1 MENYPLI
8 FDWGDTLMEV
18 LPGMEGAMV
27 YWPKVQAVNGAWN
40 TLDRLSKI
48 YPCYVA
54 TNAEDSS
61 AIEVQA
67 ALARADLDRFISGIF
82 TKTEIG
88 FRKSNPEFY
97 RSISS
102 RLNVPPGQMIMIGD
116 DFEQDV
122 LSAHRAGLFTVWL
135 NSKGNELT
143 SCLPYQDAEIL
154 WLDGISRVMETKF
167 PPTIE
172 TCNIWL
178 EENQVPDNIRSHM
191 QAVADYAYKLAVN
204 LQNANVDVD
213 PILVHRGAWLHDIG
227 KLHESKSNLDHGA
240 VGANILRRKG
250 EEILAEIIE
259 KHAVE
264 SILKEPFHE
273 WSWNTKI
280 VYYVD
285 KLFDGETHMDIVDRL
300 SRLGLRYPKSNKEFE
315 KALPLIIAL
324 EKEIKL
330 LLSPD

>member
-1 MENYPLI
+1 
-8 FDWGDTLMEV
+8 MEV
-18 LPGMEGAMV
+18 LPGMQGAMV
-27 YWPKVQAVNGAWN
+27 NWPKVQAVNGAWN

-143 SCLPYQDAEIL
+143 SCLPYQDAEIPR
-154 WLDGISRVMETKF
+154 LDGISRVMETKF

-191 QAVADYAYKLAVN
+191 QAVADLAYKLAVK

-213 PILVHRGAWLHDIG
+213 PILVHRAAWLHDIG
-227 KLHESKSNLDHGA
+227 KLLESTTDVDHGA

-250 EEILAEIIE
+250 EGILAEIIE

-285 KLFDGETHMDIVDRL
+285 KLFDGETRMDIADRL
-300 SRLGLRYPKSNKEFE
+300 SRLGIRYPKSNKEFA

-324 EKEIKL
+324 ENEIKL
-330 LLSPD
+330 LSSPD